1 MPVAVIMSNV
11 MGPEVGLTEARERLT
26 EILERV
32 LEGEQLVVTR
42 YGSPVAAI
50 VPVPADRDAGDP
62 PLGLAAFAGVAA
74 SRRGLYERV
83 TEVIMLRS
91 VARER
96 DPPEIG

>member
-1 MPVAVIMSNV
+1 MR
-11 MGPEVGLTEARERLT
+11 PEVGVTEARERLT
-26 EILERV
+26 EILDRV

-50 VPVPADRDAGDP
+50 VPVPAEPDDRDP
-62 PLGLAAFAGVAA
+62 PLGLAAFAGAVA

-83 TEVIMLRS
+83 TEVILLRS

-96 DPPEIG
+96 EPPEIG

>member
-1 MPVAVIMSNV
+1 MR
-11 MGPEVGLTEARERLT
+11 PEVGVTEARERLT
-26 EILERV
+26 EILDRV

-50 VPVPADRDAGDP
+50 VPVPAKPDDRDP
-62 PLGLAAFAGVAA
+62 PLGLAAFAGAVA

-83 TEVIMLRS
+83 TEVILLRS

-96 DPPEIG
+96 EPPEIG

>member
-1 MPVAVIMSNV
+1 MSNV
-11 MGPEVGLTEARERLT
+11 MGPEIGLTEARERLT

-50 VPVPADRDAGDP
+50 VPVPADLDAGDP
-62 PLGLAAFAGVAA
+62 PLGLAAFAGAAA
-74 SRRGLYERV
+74 SRRGLYDRV
-83 TEVIMLRS
+83 TEVILLRS

-96 DPPEIG
+96 DPAEIA